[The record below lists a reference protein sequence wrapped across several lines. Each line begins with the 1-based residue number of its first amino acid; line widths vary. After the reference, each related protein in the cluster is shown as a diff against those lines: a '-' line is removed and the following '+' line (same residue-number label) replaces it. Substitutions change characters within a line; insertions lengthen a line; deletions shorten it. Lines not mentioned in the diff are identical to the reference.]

1 MNKYCTNIYK
11 EDRKASGLT
20 QEQAAELLHIST
32 RSLIDYETN
41 RTIPPDDVVCNM
53 VEIYKAPWLGYK
65 HLKQYT
71 KVGQKYLPDL
81 NLTILPESVLTLQ
94 SETDDLEIVK
104 KDMIKIAADGV
115 VDETEK
121 DRWQRVTKEISEMAG
136 AALAVIFAR

>member
-1 MNKYCTNIYK
+1 MRNECKNIYK
-11 EDRKASGLT
+11 IARKSAGLSR
-20 QEQAAELLHIST
+20 EEAAEMLHISV
-32 RSLIDYETN
+32 RSLADYEAGT
-41 RTIPPDDVVCNM
+41 TIPKDDIVCDM
-53 VEIYKAPWLGYK
+53 VNIYMAPWLGYQ
-65 HLKQYT
+65 HLKQNT